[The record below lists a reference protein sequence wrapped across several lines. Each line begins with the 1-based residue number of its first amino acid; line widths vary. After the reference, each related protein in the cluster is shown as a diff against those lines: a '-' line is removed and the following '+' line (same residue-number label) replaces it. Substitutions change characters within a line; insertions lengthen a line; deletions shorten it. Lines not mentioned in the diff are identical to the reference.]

1 MGFLRK
7 IGRKVKKGVKKLFST
22 KLGSIVGSIGLYLV
36 MGAAAKSLSGWAQST
51 FGQAAAQTGTQAVT
65 DTAVQA
71 GTEAVTD
78 VATKETL
85 QKAATGLQETI
96 TSSKDFLNNFGK
108 AKTNSD
114 KMNMTFNAIET
125 KVKEGTTDLIIK
137 PNLTD
142 ASSDVV
148 NQLLQPD
155 TKTLLETGRETYE
168 ASRPLTDRPF
178 SELDF
183 GQKIQKVG
191 VETRD
196 YFAKRL
202 PEDYI
207 EDTTASLATGAI
219 VSALS
224 PEPEEPFAYRGVAP
238 RPQTQMAQSAY
249 IADVGQQYMA
259 ANNTTRLP
267 DFNQIMQQNMY
278 GTGTSQ
284 YLQQMYQPEMLPL
297 PQV

>member
-7 IGRKVKKGVKKLFST
+7 IGRKVKRGIKKLFST

-51 FGQAAAQTGTQAVT
+51 FGQAAAQTGTQVAT
-65 DTAVQA
+65 ETAVQA
-71 GTEAVTD
+71 GTEAAVQAGTEAAVQAGTD
-78 VATKETL
+78 VVSRDIA
-85 QKAATGLQETI
+85 
-96 TSSKDFLNNFGK
+96 GK
-108 AKTNSD
+108 VMNASTNSEAA
-114 KMNMTFNAIET
+114 NITFNQIDNL
-125 KVKEGTTDLIIK
+125 VKEGSSDLIMK
-137 PNLTD
+137 NNVTD
-142 ASSDVV
+142 AVSDVGK
-148 NQLLQPD
+148 QLLQPD
-155 TKTLLETGRETYE
+155 TKTLLETGRE
-168 ASRPLTDRPF
+168 ASRTLTDIPF
-178 SELDF
+178 SELDV

-191 VETRD
+191 VETKD

-224 PEPEEPFAYRGVAP
+224 PEPEEPFISAGVAP
-238 RPQTQMAQSAY
+238 RPQTQPAQSAY

-259 ANNTTRLP
+259 ANNTTKLP

-278 GTGTSQ
+278 GTGTPQ
-284 YLQQMYQPEMLPL
+284 YFQQLYQPEMLPL
-297 PQV
+297 PQA

>member
-7 IGRKVKKGVKKLFST
+7 IGRKVKKGIKKLFST
-22 KLGSIVGSIGLYLV
+22 KLGSIAGSIGLYLV

-51 FGQAAAQTGTQAVT
+51 FGQAAAQTGTQVAT
-65 DTAVQA
+65 ETAVQA
-71 GTEAVTD
+71 GTEA
-78 VATKETL
+78 ATRETL
-85 QKAATGLQETI
+85 QQAATGLQETI
-96 TSSKDFLNNFGK
+96 TSSKDFLNNIGK
-108 AKTNSD
+108 AKTNSE
-114 KMNMTFNAIET
+114 KLNMTINVLET
-125 KVKEGTTDLIIK
+125 GVKEGTTDLIMK

-142 ASSDVV
+142 AVSDVGK
-148 NQLLQPD
+148 QLLQPD
-155 TKTLLETGRETYE
+155 TKTLLETGRE
-168 ASRPLTDRPF
+168 ASRTLTDIPF
-178 SELDF
+178 SELDV

-191 VETRD
+191 VETKD

-224 PEPEEPFAYRGVAP
+224 PEPEEPFISAGVAP
-238 RPQTQMAQSAY
+238 RPQTQPAQSAY

-259 ANNTTRLP
+259 ANNTTKLP

-278 GTGTSQ
+278 GTGTPQ
-284 YLQQMYQPEMLPL
+284 YFQQLYQPEMLPL
-297 PQV
+297 PQA

>member
-22 KLGSIVGSIGLYLV
+22 KLGRIAGSIGLYLV

-51 FGQAAAQTGTQAVT
+51 FGQAAAQTGTQVAT
-65 DTAVQA
+65 ETAVQA
-71 GTEAVTD
+71 GTD
-78 VATKETL
+78 VVSREVAGKAIESGITN
-85 QKAATGLQETI
+85 AAT
-96 TSSKDFLNNFGK
+96 
-108 AKTNSD
+108 NSEAA
-114 KMNMTFNAIET
+114 NIAFNAIET
-125 KVKEGTTDLIIK
+125 GVKEGTTDLIMK

-142 ASSDVV
+142 AVSDVGT
-148 NQLLQPD
+148 QLLQPD
-155 TKTLLETGRETYE
+155 TRTLLDTGRE
-168 ASRPLTDRPF
+168 ASRTLTDIPF
-178 SELDF
+178 SELDV

-224 PEPEEPFAYRGVAP
+224 PEPEEPFISAGVAP
-238 RPQTQMAQSAY
+238 RPQTQPAQSAY

-259 ANNTTRLP
+259 ANNTTKLP

-278 GTGTSQ
+278 GTGTPQ
-284 YLQQMYQPEMLPL
+284 YFQQLYQPEMLPL
-297 PQV
+297 PQA

>member
-22 KLGSIVGSIGLYLV
+22 KLGRIAGSIGLYLV

-51 FGQAAAQTGTQAVT
+51 FGQAAAQTGTQVAT
-65 DTAVQA
+65 ETAVQA
-71 GTEAVTD
+71 GTD
-78 VATKETL
+78 VVSREVAGKAIESGITN
-85 QKAATGLQETI
+85 AAT
-96 TSSKDFLNNFGK
+96 
-108 AKTNSD
+108 NSEAA
-114 KMNMTFNAIET
+114 NIAFNAIET
-125 KVKEGTTDLIIK
+125 GVKEGTTDLIMK

-142 ASSDVV
+142 AVSDVGT
-148 NQLLQPD
+148 QLLQPD
-155 TKTLLETGRETYE
+155 TRTLLDTGRE
-168 ASRPLTDRPF
+168 ASRTLTDISF
-178 SELDF
+178 SELDV

-224 PEPEEPFAYRGVAP
+224 PEPEEPFISAGVAP
-238 RPQTQMAQSAY
+238 RPQTQPAQSAY

-259 ANNTTRLP
+259 ANNTTKLP

-278 GTGTSQ
+278 GTGTPQ
-284 YLQQMYQPEMLPL
+284 YFQQLYQPEMLPL
-297 PQV
+297 PQA

>member
-7 IGRKVKKGVKKLFST
+7 VGRKVKKGVKKLFST
-22 KLGSIVGSIGLYLV
+22 KLGRIVGSIGLYMI

-51 FGQAAAQTGTQAVT
+51 FGQAVSQAGTEA
-65 DTAVQA
+65 AVQA
-71 GTEAVTD
+71 GTEAAVQTGTD
-78 VATKETL
+78 VVSREVAGKAIESGITN
-85 QKAATGLQETI
+85 AAT
-96 TSSKDFLNNFGK
+96 
-108 AKTNSD
+108 NSEAA
-114 KMNMTFNAIET
+114 NIAFNAIET
-125 KVKEGTTDLIIK
+125 GVKEGTTDLIMK

-142 ASSDVV
+142 AVNDVGK
-148 NQLLQPD
+148 QILDPID
-155 TKTLLETGRETYE
+155 TKALLETGRE
-168 ASRPLTDRPF
+168 ASRTLTDIPF

-183 GQKIQKVG
+183 GKKIQKVG
-191 VETRD
+191 VETKD

-224 PEPEEPFAYRGVAP
+224 PEPEEPFISAGVAP
-238 RPQTQMAQSAY
+238 RPQTTAAQGAY
-249 IADVGQQYMA
+249 MQEIAPQFMA

-267 DFNQIMQQNMY
+267 NFNQLMQQNMY
-278 GTGTSQ
+278 GTGTPQ
-284 YLQQMYQPEMLPL
+284 ALQSLYADVNVLPL

>member
-7 IGRKVKKGVKKLFST
+7 VGRKVKKGVKKLFST
-22 KLGSIVGSIGLYLV
+22 KLGRIVGSIGLYMI

-51 FGQAAAQTGTQAVT
+51 FGQAASQAGTKAAVQTGTDV
-65 DTAVQA
+65 VSREVA
-71 GTEAVTD
+71 GKAIESGITN
-78 VATKETL
+78 
-85 QKAATGLQETI
+85 AAT
-96 TSSKDFLNNFGK
+96 
-108 AKTNSD
+108 NSEAA
-114 KMNMTFNAIET
+114 NIAFNAIET
-125 KVKEGTTDLIIK
+125 GVKEGTTDLIMK

-142 ASSDVV
+142 AVNDVGK
-148 NQLLQPD
+148 QILDPID
-155 TKTLLETGRETYE
+155 TKALLETGRE
-168 ASRPLTDRPF
+168 ASRTLTDIPF

-183 GQKIQKVG
+183 GKKIQKVG
-191 VETRD
+191 VETKD

-224 PEPEEPFAYRGVAP
+224 PEPEEPFISAGVAP
-238 RPQTQMAQSAY
+238 RPQTTAAQGAY
-249 IADVGQQYMA
+249 MQEIAPQFMA

-267 DFNQIMQQNMY
+267 NFNQLMQQNMY
-278 GTGTSQ
+278 GTGTPQ
-284 YLQQMYQPEMLPL
+284 ALQSLYADVNVLPL

>member
-7 IGRKVKKGVKKLFST
+7 IGRKVKKGIKKLFST
-22 KLGSIVGSIGLYLV
+22 KLGRIAGSIGLYLV

-51 FGQAAAQTGTQAVT
+51 FGQAAAQTGTQAAT
-65 DTAVQA
+65 EAAVQA
-71 GTEAVTD
+71 GTEAAVQAGTD
-78 VATKETL
+78 VVSREVAGKAIESGITN
-85 QKAATGLQETI
+85 AAT
-96 TSSKDFLNNFGK
+96 
-108 AKTNSD
+108 NSEAA
-114 KMNMTFNAIET
+114 NIAFNAIET
-125 KVKEGTTDLIIK
+125 GVKEGTTDLIMK

-142 ASSDVV
+142 AVSDVG

-155 TKTLLETGRETYE
+155 TKTLLETGRE
-168 ASRPLTDRPF
+168 ASRTLTDIPF
-178 SELDF
+178 SELDV

-224 PEPEEPFAYRGVAP
+224 PEPEEPFISAGVAP
-238 RPQTQMAQSAY
+238 RPQTQPAQSAY

-278 GTGTSQ
+278 GTGTPQ

>member
-7 IGRKVKKGVKKLFST
+7 IGRKVKKGIKKLFST
-22 KLGSIVGSIGLYLV
+22 KLGRIAGSIGLYLV

-51 FGQAAAQTGTQAVT
+51 FGQAAAQTGTQVAT
-65 DTAVQA
+65 ETAVQA
-71 GTEAVTD
+71 STD
-78 VATKETL
+78 VVSREVAGKAIESGITN
-85 QKAATGLQETI
+85 AAT
-96 TSSKDFLNNFGK
+96 
-108 AKTNSD
+108 NSEAA
-114 KMNMTFNAIET
+114 NIAFNAIET
-125 KVKEGTTDLIIK
+125 GVKEGTTDLVMK

-142 ASSDVV
+142 AVSDVG

-155 TKTLLETGRETYE
+155 TKTLLETGRE
-168 ASRPLTDRPF
+168 ASRSLTDIPF
-178 SELDF
+178 SELDV

-224 PEPEEPFAYRGVAP
+224 PEPEEPFISAGVAP
-238 RPQTQMAQSAY
+238 RPQTQPAQSAY

-259 ANNTTRLP
+259 ANNTTKLP

-278 GTGTSQ
+278 GTGTPQ
-284 YLQQMYQPEMLPL
+284 YFQQLYQPEMLPL
-297 PQV
+297 PQA

>member
-7 IGRKVKKGVKKLFST
+7 VGRKIKKGVKKLFST
-22 KLGSIVGSIGLYLV
+22 KLGRIVGSIGLYMM
-36 MGAAAKSLSGWAQST
+36 MGAAAKTLSGWTQSA
-51 FGQAAAQTGTQAVT
+51 FGQAASQAGTEA
-65 DTAVQA
+65 AVQA
-71 GTEAVTD
+71 GTD
-78 VATKETL
+78 VVSREVAGKAITN
-85 QKAATGLQETI
+85 AAT
-96 TSSKDFLNNFGK
+96 
-108 AKTNSD
+108 NSEAA
-114 KMNMTFNAIET
+114 NIAFNAIET
-125 KVKEGTTDLIIK
+125 GVKEGTTDLVMK
-137 PNLTD
+137 NNLTD
-142 ASSDVV
+142 AVSDVG

-155 TKTLLETGRETYE
+155 TKTLLETGRE
-168 ASRPLTDRPF
+168 ASRSLTDIPF
-178 SELDF
+178 SELDV

-224 PEPEEPFAYRGVAP
+224 PEPEEPFISAGVAP
-238 RPQTQMAQSAY
+238 RPQTQPAQSAY

-259 ANNTTRLP
+259 ANNTTKLP

-278 GTGTSQ
+278 GTGTPQ
-284 YLQQMYQPEMLPL
+284 YFQQLYQPEMLPL
-297 PQV
+297 PQA

>member
-7 IGRKVKKGVKKLFST
+7 IGRKVKKGIKKLFST
-22 KLGSIVGSIGLYLV
+22 KLGRIAGSIGLYLV

-51 FGQAAAQTGTQAVT
+51 FGQAAAQTGTQVAT
-65 DTAVQA
+65 ETAVQA
-71 GTEAVTD
+71 GTEA
-78 VATKETL
+78 ATRETL
-85 QKAATGLQETI
+85 QQAATGLQETI
-96 TSSKDFLNNFGK
+96 TSSKDFLNNIGK
-108 AKTNSD
+108 AKTNSE
-114 KMNMTFNAIET
+114 KLNMTINAIET
-125 KVKEGTTDLIIK
+125 GVKEGTTDLIMK

-142 ASSDVV
+142 AVSDVGT
-148 NQLLQPD
+148 QILQENK
-155 TKTLLETGRETYE
+155 KTLLETGRQAVE
-168 ASRPLTDRPF
+168 ASTPLTDRPF

-224 PEPEEPFAYRGVAP
+224 PEPEEPFISAGVAP
-238 RPQTQMAQSAY
+238 RPQTQPAQSAY

-259 ANNTTRLP
+259 ANNTTKLP

-278 GTGTSQ
+278 GTGTPQ
-284 YLQQMYQPEMLPL
+284 YFQQLYQPEMLPL
-297 PQV
+297 PQA

>member
-22 KLGSIVGSIGLYLV
+22 KLGRIAGSIGLYLV

-51 FGQAAAQTGTQAVT
+51 FGQAAAQTGTQVAT
-65 DTAVQA
+65 ETAVQA
-71 GTEAVTD
+71 GTD
-78 VATKETL
+78 VVSREVAGKAIESGITN
-85 QKAATGLQETI
+85 AAT
-96 TSSKDFLNNFGK
+96 
-108 AKTNSD
+108 NSEAA
-114 KMNMTFNAIET
+114 NIAFNAIET
-125 KVKEGTTDLIIK
+125 GVKEGTTDLIMK

-142 ASSDVV
+142 AVSDVGT
-148 NQLLQPD
+148 QLLDSVD
-155 TKTLLETGRETYE
+155 TKTLLETGRE
-168 ASRPLTDRPF
+168 ASRTLTDIPF
-178 SELDF
+178 SELDV

-191 VETRD
+191 VETKD

-219 VSALS
+219 VSSLS
-224 PEPEEPFAYRGVAP
+224 PEPEEPFISAGVAP
-238 RPQTQMAQSAY
+238 RPQTQPAQSAY

-278 GTGTSQ
+278 GTGTPQ
-284 YLQQMYQPEMLPL
+284 YFQQLYQPEMLPL

>member
-1 MGFLRK
+1 MSREVAGK
-7 IGRKVKKGVKKLFST
+7 AIE
-22 KLGSIVGSIGLYLV
+22 
-36 MGAAAKSLSGWAQST
+36 SGIT
-51 FGQAAAQTGTQAVT
+51 N
-65 DTAVQA
+65 
-71 GTEAVTD
+71 
-78 VATKETL
+78 
-85 QKAATGLQETI
+85 AAT
-96 TSSKDFLNNFGK
+96 
-108 AKTNSD
+108 NSEAA
-114 KMNMTFNAIET
+114 NIAFNAIET
-125 KVKEGTTDLIIK
+125 GVKEGTTDLIMK

-142 ASSDVV
+142 AVSDVG

-155 TKTLLETGRETYE
+155 TKTLLETGRE
-168 ASRPLTDRPF
+168 ASRTLTDIPF
-178 SELDF
+178 SELDV

-224 PEPEEPFAYRGVAP
+224 PEPEEPFISAGVAP
-238 RPQTQMAQSAY
+238 RPQTQPAQSAY

-278 GTGTSQ
+278 GTGTPQ

>member
-7 IGRKVKKGVKKLFST
+7 VGRKVKKGVKKLFST
-22 KLGSIVGSIGLYLV
+22 KLGRIVGSIGLYMI

-51 FGQAAAQTGTQAVT
+51 FGQAASQAGTEA
-65 DTAVQA
+65 AVQA
-71 GTEAVTD
+71 GTEAAVQTGTD
-78 VATKETL
+78 VVSREVAGKAITN
-85 QKAATGLQETI
+85 AAT
-96 TSSKDFLNNFGK
+96 
-108 AKTNSD
+108 NSEAA
-114 KMNMTFNAIET
+114 NIAFNTIET
-125 KVKEGTTDLIIK
+125 GVKEGTTDLIMK

-142 ASSDVV
+142 AVNDVGK
-148 NQLLQPD
+148 QILDPID
-155 TKTLLETGRETYE
+155 TKALLETGRE
-168 ASRPLTDRPF
+168 ASRTLTDIPF

-191 VETRD
+191 VETKD

-224 PEPEEPFAYRGVAP
+224 PEPEEPFISAGVAP
-238 RPQTQMAQSAY
+238 RPQTTAAQGAY
-249 IADVGQQYMA
+249 IQEIAPQFMA

-267 DFNQIMQQNMY
+267 NFNQLMQQNMY
-278 GTGTSQ
+278 GTGTPQ
-284 YLQQMYQPEMLPL
+284 ALQSLYADVNVLPL

>member
-22 KLGSIVGSIGLYLV
+22 KLGRIAGSIGLYLV

-65 DTAVQA
+65 DAAVQT
-71 GTEAVTD
+71 GTD
-78 VATKETL
+78 VVSREVAGKAIESGITN
-85 QKAATGLQETI
+85 AAT
-96 TSSKDFLNNFGK
+96 
-108 AKTNSD
+108 NSEAA
-114 KMNMTFNAIET
+114 NIAFNAIET
-125 KVKEGTTDLIIK
+125 GVKEGTTDLVMK
-137 PNLTD
+137 NNLTD
-142 ASSDVV
+142 AVSDVGTQILDSV
-148 NQLLQPD
+148 D
-155 TKTLLETGRETYE
+155 TKTLLETGRE
-168 ASRPLTDRPF
+168 ASIPLTDRPF

-224 PEPEEPFAYRGVAP
+224 PEPEEPFISAGVAP
-238 RPQTQMAQSAY
+238 RPQTQPAQSAY

-259 ANNTTRLP
+259 ANNTTKLP
-267 DFNQIMQQNMY
+267 NFNQIMQQNMY
-278 GTGTSQ
+278 GTGTPQ
-284 YLQQMYQPEMLPL
+284 YFQQLYQPEMLPL
-297 PQV
+297 PQA

>member
-65 DTAVQA
+65 DAAVQT
-71 GTEAVTD
+71 GTQAVTD

-96 TSSKDFLNNFGK
+96 TSSKDFLNNIGK
-108 AKTNSD
+108 AKTNSE
-114 KMNMTFNAIET
+114 KLNMTINAIET
-125 KVKEGTTDLIIK
+125 GVKEGTTDLVMK
-137 PNLTD
+137 NNLTD
-142 ASSDVV
+142 AVSDIGT
-148 NQLLQPD
+148 QILDPID
-155 TKTLLETGRETYE
+155 TKTILETGRE
-168 ASRPLTDRPF
+168 ASRSLTDIPF
-178 SELDF
+178 SELDV

-224 PEPEEPFAYRGVAP
+224 PEPEEPFISAGVAP
-238 RPQTQMAQSAY
+238 RPQTQPAQSAY

-259 ANNTTRLP
+259 ANNTTKLP

-278 GTGTSQ
+278 GTGTPQ
-284 YLQQMYQPEMLPL
+284 YFQQLYQPEMLPL
-297 PQV
+297 PQA